1 MLTRRIALVLRVGAV
16 VFAVSA
22 LALLLEPSFFVRFIG
37 VVGMEDAVTPEL
49 TWAMRMIGAVLVIVA
64 TMMPVVAAFASERTL
79 RQVASI
85 MVPVCLTLSFLT
97 VVAPGSWTLGRWGY
111 IAVGTAF
118 ALAYLYGLQG
128 RRRNH

>member
-16 VFAVSA
+16 IFAVSA
-22 LALLLEPSFFVRFIG
+22 LALLVEPSFFVKFIG
-37 VVGMEDAVTPEL
+37 VVGAEDSVSPEL
-49 TWAMRMIGAVLVIVA
+49 SWAMRMIGAVLVIVA
-64 TMMPVVAAFASERTL
+64 TMMPVVAAFASDRTL

-85 MVPVCLTLSFLT
+85 MVLVCLTLSFLT
-97 VVAPGSWTLGRWGY
+97 VVAPGNWTLGRWGY
-111 IAVGTAF
+111 LAAGTAF

>member
-1 MLTRRIALVLRVGAV
+1 
-16 VFAVSA
+16 
-22 LALLLEPSFFVRFIG
+22 LEPSFFVRFIG
-37 VVGMEDAVTPEL
+37 VVGTEDAVTPEL

-111 IAVGTAF
+111 IAVGTTF

>member
-16 VFAVSA
+16 IFAVSA
-22 LALLLEPSFFVRFIG
+22 LALLIEPNFFVKFIG
-37 VVGMEDAVTPEL
+37 VIDSEASASPEL
-49 TWAMRMIGAVLVIVA
+49 SWAMRMTGVVLIIVA

-79 RQVASI
+79 RQVAAI
-85 MVPVCLTLSFLT
+85 MIPTCLALSFLT
-97 VVAPGSWTLGRWGY
+97 VVAPGSWTFGRWSY
-111 IAVGTAF
+111 VAVGSGF

>member
-1 MLTRRIALVLRVGAV
+1 V

-37 VVGMEDAVTPEL
+37 VVGTEDAVTPEL

-64 TMMPVVAAFASERTL
+64 MMMPVVAAFASERTL

-118 ALAYLYGLQG
+118 ALAYIYGLQG

>member
-37 VVGMEDAVTPEL
+37 VVGTEDAVTPEL
-49 TWAMRMIGAVLVIVA
+49 TWAMRMIGAVL
-64 TMMPVVAAFASERTL
+64 VAAFASERTL

-118 ALAYLYGLQG
+118 ASAYLYGLQG

>member
-1 MLTRRIALVLRVGAV
+1 
-16 VFAVSA
+16 
-22 LALLLEPSFFVRFIG
+22 
-37 VVGMEDAVTPEL
+37 
-49 TWAMRMIGAVLVIVA
+49 MRMIGAVLVIVA

>member
-22 LALLLEPSFFVRFIG
+22 LALLVEPSFFVKFIG
-37 VVGMEDAVTPEL
+37 VVGADESVTSEL

-64 TMMPVVAAFASERTL
+64 TMMPAVAAFASERTL

-85 MVPVCLTLSFLT
+85 MVLVCLTLSFLT

-111 IAVGTAF
+111 IVVGTTF